1 MSYISRITFHLHV
14 VYHKNGVFSMTDD
27 VAKLLVKGGMPGETG
42 QEILLNQDVVTLGR
56 ALSCQVVIDSDFAS
70 RRHAQIIRREQVY
83 WLKDLGSKNGT
94 LLDGEPVTA
103 EVLLN
108 DSAEI
113 RIGEAVFVFVDLA
126 VTRTHPGITTAPTV
140 LRVEVSTRDV
150 WVYGNKLTPRLSL
163 KQFNLLHHLY
173 LRAGEAVS
181 KDEIVA
187 AVWPE
192 VETDAIYDYQ
202 VDKMVSRVRERI
214 GKEWIETVWGYGYRL
229 RLGQ

>member
-1 MSYISRITFHLHV
+1 
-14 VYHKNGVFSMTDD
+14 MTDD

-70 RRHAQIIRREQVY
+70 RRHAQIIRRDQVY

-108 DSAEI
+108 DGAEI

-126 VTRTHPGITTAPTV
+126 VTRTHPGITTAPTM

-192 VETDAIYDYQ
+192 VETGAIYDYQ

-229 RLGQ
+229 RVGQ